1 MYRSTIQYSETIQ
14 YRVRDGANR
23 CEIEFEMKWAGIMA
37 SVVVT
42 IGLIIAVGFLIT
54 YLHPANNTIQKMD
67 DDDDDHD
74 DWRGKQG
81 EAGEVGGGAGRGGED
96 VGKFKKQ
103 EVKNENHGALEV
115 HLFELNEETEGGKT
129 EKSGLGETLIVTM
142 LVIGSITAFCTISA
156 CAAIL
161 WKCGLCPERRRRR
174 RRSSRSSSG
183 GSGRKRTHS
192 EDIELGEL
200 RLKMR
205 KLEKKAAREEEEQEK
220 KEQELEKVKEKQ
232 ETKEKELEK
241 DVEEAPRAGLRAI
254 TTEVGC
260 VPELDELET
269 VSMEEYSRR
278 LEKATKTLREIESAR
293 RVLDHHQDNIR
304 RGATLGYIAGVGG
317 AGGAGGR

>member
-1 MYRSTIQYSETIQ
+1 M
-14 YRVRDGANR
+14 
-23 CEIEFEMKWAGIMA
+23 
-37 SVVVT
+37 
-42 IGLIIAVGFLIT
+42 GFLIT
-54 YLHPANNTIQKMD
+54 YLHPANNTIQQMD

-74 DWRGKQG
+74 DWRKKQA

-115 HLFELNEETEGGKT
+115 HMFELNEETEGGKMG
-129 EKSGLGETLIVTM
+129 KSGLGETLVVTL
-142 LVIGSITAFCTISA
+142 LVIGAITVFCTISA

-192 EDIELGEL
+192 GDIKLGEL

-220 KEQELEKVKEKQ
+220 REQEMEKRKEKQ
-232 ETKEKELEK
+232 ETKEKELEN
-241 DVEEAPRAGLRAI
+241 DVEVPRAGQRAI
-254 TTEVGC
+254 TTEVSC
-260 VPELDELET
+260 VPELDKLPT

-278 LEKATKTLREIESAR
+278 LEEATKTLQEIESAR
-293 RVLDHHQDNIR
+293 RVLENHQDNIQ
-304 RGATLGYIAGVGG
+304 RGATLGFITGVGG
-317 AGGAGGR
+317 AGGWRSWGSLEAGGRRPKEGLGMSVDDWG